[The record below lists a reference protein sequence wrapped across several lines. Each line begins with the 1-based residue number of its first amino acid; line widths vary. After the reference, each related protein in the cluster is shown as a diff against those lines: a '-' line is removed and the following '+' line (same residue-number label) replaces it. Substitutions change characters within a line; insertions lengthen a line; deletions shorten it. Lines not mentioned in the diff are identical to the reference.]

1 MTRASGARLRR
12 VALLAA
18 TAFALLTVPAMATD
32 PDSLTARQRYL
43 AGAQAY
49 AAGKYAEAVDQFIA
63 ADRIAPSA
71 ALSFDIAR
79 SYEKLGQSSLALRWF
94 RDYLHRTG
102 GDPADGPKV
111 RKIVQSLE
119 HELRDK
125 GVQQTTVRSV
135 PRGGTVTIDGEPA
148 GVTPWTGDLPPG
160 RHRLAVAYDGYERNE
175 RWFVLPPD
183 HAIDVDV
190 RLARAEP
197 KAAAVV
203 ATPDAAPA
211 LPQTA
216 PPAATPVSTPKPE
229 KAVPSAATAPVS
241 LPEPSSSGSSAVRT
255 IGIVAMGVGGA
266 ALGGALT
273 FELLRRQAESDAKK
287 DPTQPGYASKLDQA
301 NDRQMAARVL
311 LGVGAGLVVTGGVMF
326 FVGGPSSE
334 HRTEI
339 AMGCIPGQCGATA
352 SGRF

>member
-1 MTRASGARLRR
+1 MTFASGAKLRW
-12 VALLAA
+12 VALVAASAFVLLA
-18 TAFALLTVPAMATD
+18 LPAGAAE
-32 PDSLTARQRYL
+32 PDSTIARQRYL

-49 AAGKYAEAVDQFIA
+49 AAGKYADAVDQFIA

-79 SYEKLGQSSLALRWF
+79 SYEKLGESSLALRWF
-94 RDYLHRTG
+94 RDYLHRTN
-102 GDPADGPKV
+102 DPPDGAKV
-111 RKIVQSLE
+111 RRIVQSLE
-119 HELRDK
+119 RELRDK
-125 GVQQTTVRSV
+125 GVQQVTVRST
-135 PRGGTVTIDGEPA
+135 PRGATVAIDGDPA

-160 RHRLAVAYDGYERNE
+160 RHRLALVYDGYERSE
-175 RWFVLPPD
+175 RWLVLPPE
-183 HAIDVDV
+183 HALDVDV
-190 RLARAEP
+190 HLARAEP

-203 ATPDAAPA
+203 ATPAGIPAAPR
-211 LPQTA
+211 TA
-216 PPAATPVSTPKPE
+216 PPAATPVSAPNPAE

-241 LPEPSSSGSSAVRT
+241 SPEPSSSGSSAVRT
-255 IGIVAMGVGGA
+255 IGIVTMGVGGA

-287 DPTQPGYASKLDQA
+287 DPTQAGYASKLDQA
-301 NDRQMAARVL
+301 NERQMAARVL

-339 AMGCIPGQCGATA
+339 AMGCGPIQCGATA